1 MKKTIKLTESDLT
14 RIVRKVIS
22 EQSTDIENLYFSINS
37 LIDREYS
44 DMDPG
49 DIQNVLHNIFNS
61 YKAINYRK
69 RKGIDSVSREDAVKR
84 FR

>member
-22 EQSTDIENLYFSINS
+22 EESTDTENLYSAINS

-44 DMDPG
+44 EMDPE
-49 DIQNVLHNIFNS
+49 DIQNVLHNIFNN

-69 RKGIDSVSREDAVKR
+69 RKGIGSISKDDVMKR

>member
-1 MKKTIKLTESDLT
+1 MKRITKLTESDIT
-14 RIVRKVIS
+14 RIVRMVINEES
-22 EQSTDIENLYFSINS
+22 SDTESLYSDINR

-44 DMDPG
+44 DMDPE

-69 RKGIDSVSREDAVKR
+69 RKGIGSVSKDDVMKR

>member
-1 MKKTIKLTESDLT
+1 MKRIAKLTESDIT
-14 RIVRKVIS
+14 RIVRMVINEES
-22 EQSTDIENLYFSINS
+22 SDTESLYSDINR

-44 DMDPG
+44 DMDPE

-69 RKGIDSVSREDAVKR
+69 RKGIGSVSKDDVMKR